1 MKPLQ
6 LSLSAFGPFASRETI
21 DFSQL
26 GNNPLFLLNGPTGA
40 GKTTLLDAICFALY
54 GKTTGDEREGSQMR
68 CDMADDST
76 LTEVEF
82 SFQLADYSYR
92 IRRVPEQQRLKKS
105 GDGYT
110 VHKPEAQL
118 YRIDH
123 QGAEQLLVPAKISE
137 ATAEIEQLT
146 GLDADQFRQ
155 VMVLPQGKFRQL
167 LMADSK
173 QRERIFSQLFQTH
186 TYRIIEDKLKQRAAA
201 INSAVK
207 EQRNRREGVLLNA
220 QLESVE
226 QLADE
231 ITRLQQPLTEAEQV
245 KIASAKQQ
253 LLANQQLDKAGLLA
267 ADFQQLAVLQTQ
279 AQQLN
284 QQAESIAYV
293 QQQVT
298 MAEQALL
305 VKPVWDSWQA
315 REAELLQAEQRLK
328 QCQQQTQ
335 QAIVLRDQATQDAA
349 EITVLQQQKQQHHRQ
364 VLQLQGLV
372 PQLQS
377 LQQVQA
383 QLAELNTELSAAE
396 QTAHVK
402 QQQLQALLT
411 ERQHAQQ
418 QAEQWQLLADL
429 QLQLQQRLI
438 EQQATVRLYKQWQAD
453 TETLL
458 QRQVAL
464 QQAAAR
470 GDQLR
475 LAYQHAEQ
483 NTQQLQLLWHQGQA
497 ALLARQLNDQ
507 SPCPV
512 CGSCEHPTPANS
524 DEIIPSE
531 QQLQVAQQQQQ
542 QAQQA
547 LTTAREE
554 YATLKQQHQQ
564 QQQCC
569 DEAKAALADAP
580 NQTLPLWQ
588 QRVTETQQQY
598 QASVEAQQQLH
609 YYRQQQQQSQ
619 HDEQQLRE
627 QVEQAGRHYQQQH
640 AAQASLQGQLQTIEK
655 SVPDEYRTLD
665 QLNSAIATTQS
676 LQDNCDKIIVRLQQV
691 LQSASDL
698 LTGAQASER
707 AADNVLKQAVS
718 HCGTARQV
726 LDNCYQQHNFTG
738 QQQLLAAL
746 QPEAELEALKQQIND
761 YQQQCQRNKDRR
773 EQLQKQLAEQSAPD
787 LDYFEQALQQ
797 STEALA
803 LAESQWQQLHTRMTV
818 LTQTQQQLR
827 ELVRESEQLE
837 AEYAVVG
844 TLADVAN
851 GQTGNKVSLQR
862 FVLSVLLDDV
872 LLVASQ
878 RLQMMSKGRYQL
890 IRKEQKAKGNKAS
903 GLELEVEDAY
913 TSKVRSVATLSG
925 GESFMAALSMAL
937 GLSDVVQAYAGGIK
951 LDTLFI
957 DEGFGSLD
965 QESLDLAV
973 RTLMDLQ
980 SSGRMVG
987 VISHV
992 AEMKEQITT
1001 RIDIIKTA
1009 SGSKTAIV
1017 LP

>member
-6 LSLSAFGPFASRETI
+6 LTLSAFGPFADRQTI
-21 DFSQL
+21 DFSEL

-68 CDMADDST
+68 CDMADDAT

-82 SFQLADYSYR
+82 SFQLADHCYR

-118 YRIDH
+118 YRIDNEGEEH
-123 QGAEQLLVPAKISE
+123 LLVPAKVSE

-201 INSAVK
+201 ISTAVK
-207 EQRNRREGVLLNA
+207 EQRTRREGVLLNA
-220 QLESVE
+220 QLESIE
-226 QLADE
+226 QLTDE
-231 ITRLQQPLTEAEQV
+231 IARLQQPLADAEQAKV
-245 KIASAKQQ
+245 ASAKRHLQ
-253 LLANQQLDKAGLLA
+253 ANQQLDKARGLI
-267 ADFQQLAVLQTQ
+267 ADFQQLAALQAE

-284 QQAESIAYV
+284 QQAEPIAKA

-305 VKPVWDSWQA
+305 VKPVWDSWQT
-315 REAELLQAEQRLK
+315 REAELLKA
-328 QCQQQTQ
+328 QQGLTHYRQQSQ
-335 QAIVLRDQATQDAA
+335 QALQQRDQSNQDAL
-349 EITVLQQQKQQHHRQ
+349 EITTLQQQKQQHHQQ
-364 VLQLQGLV
+364 VLQLQSLV

-377 LQQVQA
+377 LQQLQQ
-383 QLAELNTELSAAE
+383 QLIDLNAELSAAE
-396 QTAHVK
+396 QADSQK
-402 QQQLQALLT
+402 QQQLQALLVQRENT
-411 ERQHAQQ
+411 QK
-418 QAEQWQLLADL
+418 QALQWQLLVDQ
-429 QLQLQQRLI
+429 QLQLQQQLS
-438 EQQATVRLYKQWQAD
+438 EQQTTVTLYKQWQAD
-453 TETLL
+453 TEQQLLL
-458 QRQVAL
+458 QSAL
-464 QQAAAR
+464 EQEKAK
-470 GDQLR
+470 GEQLR
-475 LAYQHAEQ
+475 LEYQRAEK
-483 NTQQLQLLWHQGQA
+483 NCQQLQMLWHRGQA
-497 ALLARQLNDQ
+497 ALLAQQLNDQ

-512 CGSCEHPTPANS
+512 CGSCEHPSPANS
-524 DEIIPSE
+524 EEAIPSE
-531 QQLQVAQQQQQ
+531 QQLQTAQQQQQ
-542 QAQQA
+542 LAQQS
-547 LTTAREE
+547 LTTAREQ

-564 QQQCC
+564 QQQRC
-569 DEAKAALADAP
+569 DDAKVILAQALSE
-580 NQTLPLWQ
+580 TLQAWQ
-588 QRVTETQQQY
+588 QRVTDTQQQC
-598 QASVEAQQQLH
+598 QAAVDAQQQLH
-609 YYRQQQQQSQ
+609 THRAQQQQSQ
-619 HDEQQLRE
+619 QDEQQLR
-627 QVEQAGRHYQQQH
+627 QQLEQANRHHQQLQT
-640 AAQASLQGQLQTIEK
+640 AQASLQGQLQTIEN
-655 SVPDEYRTLD
+655 SVPGEYSSLE
-665 QLNSAIATTQS
+665 QVNQSIKATQA
-676 LQDNCDKIIVRLQQV
+676 LQDSCDKAITTLQQA
-691 LQSASDL
+691 LQNANEL
-698 LTGAQASER
+698 LSGAQASEV
-707 AADNVLKQAVS
+707 AAENVLKQAAE
-718 HCGTARQV
+718 HCANAKQLFDSG
-726 LDNCYQQHNFTG
+726 CQQHNFSD

-746 QPEAELEALKQQIND
+746 LSEPALNELKQLIKD
-761 YQQQCQRNKDRR
+761 YQLQCQRNQNHS
-773 EQLQKQLAEQSAPD
+773 EQLQQQLAEQALPE
-787 LDYFEQALQQ
+787 LEIFEQALQQ
-797 STEALA
+797 STEALT

-818 LTQTQQQLR
+818 LAQTQQQLR
-827 ELVRESEQLE
+827 ELECEAEQLE

-844 TLADVAN
+844 TLSDVAN
-851 GQTGNKVSLQR
+851 GQTGNKISLQR